1 MEQYKTNQL
10 SRKNNKF
17 KSIEN
22 HFMILFQSSD
32 NNLKKQK
39 SHLNLLQRP
48 YLKKKHIID
57 YDKNPLDQIGN
68 DDLIFNNDKLITNIK
83 LDNFVDFSPRDS
95 FKEEQNIKASAT
107 VKTFK
112 KSKKQSLTPE
122 RSRKIKRNVQ
132 NNLNKSKEID
142 KFDLNCNKIQYKMSN
157 IKLNHKNAKNM
168 NQSNLLKNI
177 NQFINKPSK
186 GNRNSRKRNISMT
199 PYNNKSFTKIS
210 SHNSFNKLKFNQYN
224 DPNDSIS
231 LASTSKLGA
240 RSCIRGRSM
249 QNSLKNKSNMHFPN
263 KSVIKNKD
271 KLYIEL
277 QKIFGEK
284 INIYEDLY
292 LNMTDSDKK
301 NCILFLLESI
311 KELFNINKT
320 MQSKMDTYKEM
331 NDNKEKQIKEN
342 KNQIKELKKDIIKLN
357 KIIKT
362 NIQMNRKLNQSLDS
376 LKLQLIK
383 EKTKNKEKKD
393 RGKSTDRNH
402 HIFKNELKQFS
413 LTTVKKRSN
422 ISQDKFRKLD
432 GHDDHDKKHN
442 MNRNENTIDI
452 KEKNNK
458 TIDVNLKI
466 NNIKIKDKDNNNDSN
481 ENKSKEMNDN
491 NNNDI
496 NNSDEEKTK
505 NQ

>member
-1 MEQYKTNQL
+1 
-10 SRKNNKF
+10 
-17 KSIEN
+17 
-22 HFMILFQSSD
+22 
-32 NNLKKQK
+32 
-39 SHLNLLQRP
+39 
-48 YLKKKHIID
+48 
-57 YDKNPLDQIGN
+57 
-68 DDLIFNNDKLITNIK
+68 
-83 LDNFVDFSPRDS
+83 
-95 FKEEQNIKASAT
+95 
-107 VKTFK
+107 
-112 KSKKQSLTPE
+112 
-122 RSRKIKRNVQ
+122 
-132 NNLNKSKEID
+132 
-142 KFDLNCNKIQYKMSN
+142 MSN

-186 GNRNSRKRNISMT
+186 GNHNNRKRNISMT

-210 SHNSFNKLKFNQYN
+210 YHNSFSKLKCNQYN

-284 INIYEDLY
+284 INIYDDLY

-362 NIQMNRKLNQSLDS
+362 NIQMNRKLNQSLDN
-376 LKLQLIK
+376 LKLQLNK
-383 EKTKNKEKKD
+383 EKTKNREYKEKCRSNERKYH
-393 RGKSTDRNH
+393 N
-402 HIFKNELKQFS
+402 IKNELNDFS

-422 ISQDKFRKLD
+422 MSQERLRKLND
-432 GHDDHDKKHN
+432 FTNKEKKQN
-442 MNRNENTIDI
+442 MNRNEKNDSI
-452 KEKNNK
+452 KDKKNK
-458 TIDVNLKI
+458 TVDINLKI
-466 NNIKIKDKDNNNDSN
+466 NDIKIEDKDKDKDNNSN
-481 ENKSKEMNDN
+481 EIKKTDINDN
-491 NNNDI
+491 INNNTDKEESKI
-496 NNSDEEKTK
+496 NT
-505 NQ
+505 